1 MARVGCDTNGFAM
14 TSPQTGLVR
23 AIGRW
28 SLAALAVNSII
39 GSGVFGLPATVAGL
53 LGKGSI
59 VAVLIAGAAMG
70 VIMACFAEVA
80 SQFSEAGGPYLY
92 ARAAFG
98 RLMGILVGWMLYLAQ
113 TAAPAAN
120 ANLFVIY
127 LAEFWPAAKEPW
139 PRFVI
144 LTVLVG
150 LLALINARGARQGT
164 AVSNVFTVA
173 KILPLLMVVSAGA
186 AVTIIHPAPWGAAV
200 PMPASVW
207 MKAMVLLIFA
217 YGGFESALA
226 PMSEA
231 KNPGR
236 DAAFA
241 LFAALIACTGIYA
254 MVQWVVVGVLGPG
267 ATTDRPL
274 AEVAR
279 ITMGNR
285 GAELVAIGALVSVYG
300 YLGAKMLGMPR
311 VTFALAKG
319 GDLPQ
324 VFAAVSRR
332 FHTPWFSILFYAAAV
347 WGLAISGSFA
357 WNVTLSVVARLFY
370 YAVVCAALI
379 ALRRKQPQAAGFRL
393 HVVGVLELHIVAR
406 HGLVNGQLLQ
416 TVVVVLPELRFDPV
430 PGPALRDG
438 RDPVEGAQ
446 LGLER
451 RSRIEPAH
459 GVDAPHELGRINHLK
474 VGVRGKRHESLVA
487 DESGRLLECL
497 PGCCHVGVRR
507 RVLLRDFARGRFD
520 GRIAVHQR
528 DDGFLLGEGARNG
541 AANAPRPTH
550 NHLSAK
556 SQIHETTS

>member
-1 MARVGCDTNGFAM
+1 M
-14 TSPQTGLVR
+14 R

-39 GSGVFGLPATVAGL
+39 GSGIFGLPATVAGL
-53 LGKGSI
+53 LGKRSV

-98 RLMGILVGWMLYLAQ
+98 RLTGILVGWMLYLAQ

-144 LTVLVG
+144 LTLLVG
-150 LLALINARGARQGT
+150 VLALINARGARQGT

-173 KILPLLMVVSAGA
+173 KILPLLMVVLAGA
-186 AVTIIHPAPWGAAV
+186 AVTIIHPAPWGAAG
-200 PMPASVW
+200 PLPASVW

-217 YGGFESALA
+217 YGGFESAMA

-241 LFAALIACTGIYA
+241 LFVALIACTVIYA
-254 MVQWVVVGVLGPG
+254 LVQWVVVGVLGPG

-279 ITMGNR
+279 VTMGNR
-285 GAELVAIGALVSVYG
+285 GAGLVALGALVSVYG
-300 YLGAKMLGMPR
+300 YLSAKLLGMPR

-319 GDLPQ
+319 GDLPE
-324 VFAAVSRR
+324 VFAAVGPR

-347 WGLAISGSFA
+347 WGLAMVGSFA

-370 YAVVCAALI
+370 YGVVCAAVI
-379 ALRRKQPQAAGFRL
+379 ALRRKQPLAAGFRL
-393 HVVGVLELHIVAR
+393 PGGQVLAVLGVGIAAALATQVDLSKSLILAATVGAA
-406 HGLVNGQLLQ
+406 LVNWLWA
-416 TVVVVLPELRFDPV
+416 RK
-430 PGPALRDG
+430 
-438 RDPVEGAQ
+438 
-446 LGLER
+446 ER
-451 RSRIEPAH
+451 VSE
-459 GVDAPHELGRINHLK
+459 
-474 VGVRGKRHESLVA
+474 
-487 DESGRLLECL
+487 
-497 PGCCHVGVRR
+497 
-507 RVLLRDFARGRFD
+507 
-520 GRIAVHQR
+520 
-528 DDGFLLGEGARNG
+528 
-541 AANAPRPTH
+541 
-550 NHLSAK
+550 
-556 SQIHETTS
+556 

>member
-1 MARVGCDTNGFAM
+1 M

-39 GSGVFGLPATVAGL
+39 GSGIFGLPATVAGL
-53 LGKGSI
+53 LGKRSV

-98 RLMGILVGWMLYLAQ
+98 RLTGILVGWMLYLAQ

-144 LTVLVG
+144 LTLLVG
-150 LLALINARGARQGT
+150 VLALINARGARQGT

-173 KILPLLMVVSAGA
+173 KILPLLMVVLAGA
-186 AVTIIHPAPWGAAV
+186 AVTIIHPAPWGAAG
-200 PMPASVW
+200 PLPASVW

-217 YGGFESALA
+217 YGGFESAMA

-241 LFAALIACTGIYA
+241 LFVALIACTVIYA
-254 MVQWVVVGVLGPG
+254 LVQWVVVGVLGPG

-279 ITMGNR
+279 VTMGNR
-285 GAELVAIGALVSVYG
+285 GAGLVALGALVSVYG
-300 YLGAKMLGMPR
+300 YLSAKLLGMPR

-319 GDLPQ
+319 GDLPE
-324 VFAAVSRR
+324 VFAAVGPR

-347 WGLAISGSFA
+347 WGLAMVGSFA

-370 YAVVCAALI
+370 YGVVCAAVI
-379 ALRRKQPQAAGFRL
+379 ALRRKQPLAAGFRL
-393 HVVGVLELHIVAR
+393 PGGQVLAVLGVGIAAALATQVDLSKSLILAATVGAA
-406 HGLVNGQLLQ
+406 LVNWLWA
-416 TVVVVLPELRFDPV
+416 RK
-430 PGPALRDG
+430 
-438 RDPVEGAQ
+438 
-446 LGLER
+446 ER
-451 RSRIEPAH
+451 VSE
-459 GVDAPHELGRINHLK
+459 
-474 VGVRGKRHESLVA
+474 
-487 DESGRLLECL
+487 
-497 PGCCHVGVRR
+497 
-507 RVLLRDFARGRFD
+507 
-520 GRIAVHQR
+520 
-528 DDGFLLGEGARNG
+528 
-541 AANAPRPTH
+541 
-550 NHLSAK
+550 
-556 SQIHETTS
+556 